1 MWNTGKKLSGPQTS
15 FGDLVILVKTPILPQ
30 AVTER
35 PAVCHKSN
43 SKIQSL
49 LKSLVPPPF
58 SRTTEDFRL
67 PAEALARPA
76 KAGKTL
82 GRS

>member
-1 MWNTGKKLSGPQTS
+1 MLRPVLVTLLSGRR
-15 FGDLVILVKTPILPQ
+15 TPILTQ
-30 AVTER
+30 AVAER
-35 PAVCHKSN
+35 PAVCHRSN
-43 SKIQSL
+43 SKAKPSR
-49 LKSLVPPPF
+49 KSVVPPTF
-58 SRTTEDFRL
+58 GRTTEDFRL